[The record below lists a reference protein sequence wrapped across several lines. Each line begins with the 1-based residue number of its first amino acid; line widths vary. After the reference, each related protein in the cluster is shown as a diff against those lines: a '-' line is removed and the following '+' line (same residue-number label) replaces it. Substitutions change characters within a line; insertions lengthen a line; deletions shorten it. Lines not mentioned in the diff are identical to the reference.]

1 LTQPSPQSGRDA
13 DDIESGRRTTPE
25 IEEQSFEDFA
35 LTRQEYITAISHF
48 YRGEVSRSNVWRLRV
63 DATTN
68 WAVGAAAATSGF
80 AFSSPENTYL
90 ILIFGVFVVF
100 ALLWIEARRFRIYDV
115 FRARVRRT
123 EENFFGPILT
133 RELDSPQLNW
143 GALMARDFLH
153 PQFRM
158 SFWEAMGLRLRRNYV
173 VLFFL
178 LLVCWLGKVAFLT
191 VERVPVSGTG
201 SESSIVGGSADG
213 GEAPGAVAVGEDAG
227 AGGPV
232 SAASFVRNLRVGI
245 GRMPVWLPV
254 AILASFYAF
263 LFVLLVTTAHRRHS
277 DHEAWGI
284 GKEVETYD
292 A

>member
-1 LTQPSPQSGRDA
+1 MAQHSPRSEDDDVQSVERDPK
-13 DDIESGRRTTPE
+13 TTPE

-35 LTRQEYITAISHF
+35 LTRQEYITAIPHF

-133 RELDSPQLNW
+133 RQLDSPQLNW

-158 SFWEAMGLRLRRNYV
+158 SFWEAMGLRLRRNYI
-173 VLFFL
+173 VLFLL

-191 VERVPVSGTG
+191 VERPLESAGATLAGAPSGSPG
-201 SESSIVGGSADG
+201 G
-213 GEAPGAVAVGEDAG
+213 GEGTSIDDGAPSGG
-227 AGGPV
+227 AGVG
-232 SAASFVRNLRVGI
+232 ATTFVRNLRVGI

-254 AILASFYAF
+254 MVLASFYGF
-263 LFVLLVTTAHRRHS
+263 LLVLLVTTSHRRHS